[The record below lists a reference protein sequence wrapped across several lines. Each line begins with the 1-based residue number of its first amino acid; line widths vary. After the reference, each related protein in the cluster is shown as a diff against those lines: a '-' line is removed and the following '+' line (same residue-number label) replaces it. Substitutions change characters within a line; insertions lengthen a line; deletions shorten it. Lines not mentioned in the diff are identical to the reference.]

1 MKKKVLP
8 VAANFSLNKKAKNKK
23 RGAFFWGHLF
33 SWGKYMAN
41 ISLEQCFFKKHLYK
55 PHKTIYNADINKKKP
70 HKIKIKQTQNHKDT
84 KQQKQTGEY

>member
-33 SWGKYMAN
+33 SWGKYMVN
-41 ISLEQCFFKKHLYK
+41 ISLEQFFLKKHLYK
-55 PHKTIYNADINKKKP
+55 PHKTRYNAVKTKKNN
-70 HKIKIKQTQNHKDT
+70 I
-84 KQQKQTGEY
+84 

>member
-33 SWGKYMAN
+33 SWGKYMVN
-41 ISLEQCFFKKHLYK
+41 ISLEQCFFINIF
-55 PHKTIYNADINKKKP
+55 TIK
-70 HKIKIKQTQNHKDT
+70 T
-84 KQQKQTGEY
+84 KQYIMQ

>member
-33 SWGKYMAN
+33 SWGK
-41 ISLEQCFFKKHLYK
+41 
-55 PHKTIYNADINKKKP
+55 
-70 HKIKIKQTQNHKDT
+70 
-84 KQQKQTGEY
+84 

>member
-33 SWGKYMAN
+33 SWGKYMVN
-41 ISLEQCFFKKHLYK
+41 ISLEQYFFKNIF
-55 PHKTIYNADINKKKP
+55 T
-70 HKIKIKQTQNHKDT
+70 NHT
-84 KQQKQTGEY
+84 KQYIMQ

>member
-33 SWGKYMAN
+33 SWGKYMVN
-41 ISLEQCFFKKHLYK
+41 ISLEQCFFKN
-55 PHKTIYNADINKKKP
+55 IFA
-70 HKIKIKQTQNHKDT
+70 NHT
-84 KQQKQTGEY
+84 KQYIMQ

>member
-33 SWGKYMAN
+33 SWGKYTVN
-41 ISLEQCFFKKHLYK
+41 ISLEQCFFKISLQ
-55 PHKTIYNADINKKKP
+55 T
-70 HKIKIKQTQNHKDT
+70 TQNNI
-84 KQQKQTGEY
+84 

>member
-33 SWGKYMAN
+33 SWGKYMVN
-41 ISLEQCFFKKHLYK
+41 ISLEQCFFKNIFTNH
-55 PHKTIYNADINKKKP
+55 A
-70 HKIKIKQTQNHKDT
+70 KQYIMQ
-84 KQQKQTGEY
+84 